1 MYHQATSVAVKNCAR
16 EVNAVGFIR
25 DQPNLSL
32 CSEGEG
38 GKKQPKTR
46 GTANTLFLGAPP
58 HMTSYMKRR
67 RPATPICLQ
76 IGGVWL
82 DRAHIAM
89 AAEIELSEPAR
100 LLLLASLLAKDGL
113 ISHNGELLFH
123 PTERCGFDGDGLIS
137 HNAG

>member
-1 MYHQATSVAVKNCAR
+1 MEKEQ
-16 EVNAVGFIR
+16 
-25 DQPNLSL
+25 Q
-32 CSEGEG
+32 
-38 GKKQPKTR
+38 KTR
-46 GTANTLFLGAPP
+46 GTADTLFLGAPP

-67 RPATPICLQ
+67 RPEAPFMPLQ